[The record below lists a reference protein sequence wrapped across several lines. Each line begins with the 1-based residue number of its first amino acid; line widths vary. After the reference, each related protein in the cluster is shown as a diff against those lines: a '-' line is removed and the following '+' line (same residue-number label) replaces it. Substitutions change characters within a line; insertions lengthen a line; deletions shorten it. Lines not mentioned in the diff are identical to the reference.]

1 MCRTSCRSS
10 RQKHKGTQLKVLNK
24 KTVVIGGYSFTLGL
38 IDLPVCFQ
46 QNNFDKKWGKIFD
59 KGYQPPYIPPARIRG
74 GARNKKKNSK
84 RKKQMSIT
92 GSTVMAAT
100 GEFLYEHTED
110 TGEVKRSPRA
120 RLNSKCK
127 PGGIGAQNLMDDNI

>member
-1 MCRTSCRSS
+1 M
-10 RQKHKGTQLKVLNK
+10 VLNEN
-24 KTVVIGGYSFTLGL
+24 TVDVGGHSITSGL
-38 IDLPVCFQ
+38 ITLPSDFQ
-46 QNNFDKKWGKIFD
+46 QNNFDKKYVEIFD
-59 KGYQPPYIPPARIRG
+59 KGYQPKYIPPARLRG

-100 GEFLYEHTED
+100 GDFLFEHTED

-127 PGGIGAQNLMDDNI
+127 PGGIGAQNLMDGNI

>member
-1 MCRTSCRSS
+1 M
-10 RQKHKGTQLKVLNK
+10 VLNE
-24 KTVVIGGYSFTLGL
+24 KTVDISGYSFTSGL

-46 QNNFDKKWGKIFD
+46 ENNFDEKWGEIFD
-59 KGYQPPYIPPARIRG
+59 KGYQPKYIPPARLRG

-100 GEFLYEHTED
+100 GEFLFEHTED
-110 TGEVKRSPRA
+110 SGVKTSPRA
-120 RLNSKCK
+120 RLNSKCR
-127 PGGIGAQNLMDDNI
+127 PGERGSQNLMDEIIKS